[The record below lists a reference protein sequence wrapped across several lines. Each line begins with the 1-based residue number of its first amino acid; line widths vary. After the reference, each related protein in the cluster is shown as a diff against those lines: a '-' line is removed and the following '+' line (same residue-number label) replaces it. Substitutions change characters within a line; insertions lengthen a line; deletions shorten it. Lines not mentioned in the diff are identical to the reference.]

1 MRLVYGSV
9 RESVRACMLALQLAG
24 LRASKHTS
32 EIPSVRLQLDER
44 DVTGNQIELMGELS
58 ICRYLLQLCPWEA
71 PDDLELEEWL
81 LYRLKPL
88 IEGAGK
94 IKENEELLGALSYI
108 ESKYSSDYLGGDH
121 PSSADVLCSSY
132 IYPLFSNNA
141 YLHKKYPKLSSMLRG
156 IKDKYEQAQE
166 ELGESATTATKA
178 RAKVREF
185 YKSEARITR
194 NRGEPIL
201 PQPGKKNILITS
213 ALPYVNNVPHL
224 GNIIGCVLSADVYA
238 RYCRLRG
245 YNAIYICGTDEYGTA
260 TETKALQ
267 EGMTPKE
274 ICDKYNEIHK
284 QIYDWFHIDF
294 DSFGRTSTEKQT
306 QIAQDIFLRLK
317 EKGELIEEE
326 VEQAYCESCSR
337 FLADRY
343 VRGTCP
349 SCGYADARGD
359 QCESCGKLLNPT
371 ELLNSECFIC
381 HSPPVR
387 KTSKHIFINLPSI
400 KDRLENW
407 IQESSVKGNWSANC
421 LQTTNAWIRD
431 GLKPRCIT
439 RDLKWGTPVPLPE
452 YSDKVFYVWFDA
464 PIGYISI
471 TANYTDHWEKW
482 WKDPGNVNLVQF
494 MGKDNIP
501 FHTVIFPSTLLGT
514 TDNWTLIHNI
524 STTEYLNYEAGKFSK
539 SKGVGVFGD
548 NAKETGIPAE
558 VFRYY
563 LLSQRPETSDTTF
576 KWQDF
581 ALKNNAQL
589 VPNVGN
595 LVTRFLKF
603 LEKIGG
609 TVTTPGELA
618 EADKEFLNGLYTL
631 TLKYADKLERIKIKS
646 ALQVAMDVSSLSN
659 KYIQD
664 QELWALQKTNPG
676 RASTVI
682 FVTSN
687 ALRLVGLLL
696 EPFMPSFS
704 AKLYEQMGLTR
715 TARDET
721 LLEGILSA
729 GSSEV
734 LLSLVQAGQ
743 KIGSVAPIFRQSN

>member
-1 MRLVYGSV
+1 
-9 RESVRACMLALQLAG
+9 
-24 LRASKHTS
+24 
-32 EIPSVRLQLDER
+32 
-44 DVTGNQIELMGELS
+44 
-58 ICRYLLQLCPWEA
+58 
-71 PDDLELEEWL
+71 
-81 LYRLKPL
+81 
-88 IEGAGK
+88 
-94 IKENEELLGALSYI
+94 
-108 ESKYSSDYLGGDH
+108 
-121 PSSADVLCSSY
+121 
-132 IYPLFSNNA
+132 
-141 YLHKKYPKLSSMLRG
+141 
-156 IKDKYEQAQE
+156 
-166 ELGESATTATKA
+166 
-178 RAKVREF
+178 
-185 YKSEARITR
+185 
-194 NRGEPIL
+194 
-201 PQPGKKNILITS
+201 
-213 ALPYVNNVPHL
+213 
-224 GNIIGCVLSADVYA
+224 
-238 RYCRLRG
+238 
-245 YNAIYICGTDEYGTA
+245 
-260 TETKALQ
+260 
-267 EGMTPKE
+267 
-274 ICDKYNEIHK
+274 
-284 QIYDWFHIDF
+284 
-294 DSFGRTSTEKQT
+294 
-306 QIAQDIFLRLK
+306 
-317 EKGELIEEE
+317 
-326 VEQAYCESCSR
+326 
-337 FLADRY
+337 
-343 VRGTCP
+343 
-349 SCGYADARGD
+349 
-359 QCESCGKLLNPT
+359 
-371 ELLNSECFIC
+371 
-381 HSPPVR
+381 
-387 KTSKHIFINLPSI
+387 
-400 KDRLENW
+400 
-407 IQESSVKGNWSANC
+407 
-421 LQTTNAWIRD
+421 
-431 GLKPRCIT
+431 
-439 RDLKWGTPVPLPE
+439 LKWGTPVPLPE

-482 WKDPGNVNLVQF
+482 WKDPENVKLVQF

-609 TVTTPGELA
+609 AVTTPGELA

-646 ALQVAMDVSSLSN
+646 ALQVAMDVSSLAN

-721 LLEGILSA
+721 LLEVILSA